1 MKTVKAPALFP
12 RGLTAG
18 EAESGEV
25 RADGKEPHDMG
36 EAAGLYFSKPS
47 LDWWIESKPKGTA
60 GSLEGLTVYET
71 SPCLRAA

>member
-18 EAESGEV
+18 EAEPGEV

-36 EAAGLYFSKPS
+36 EAAVS
-47 LDWWIESKPKGTA
+47 
-60 GSLEGLTVYET
+60 T
-71 SPCLRAA
+71 SASPRWTGG